1 MNTSRYASRLLLPVL
16 AVLSAAT
23 AMASEPGQDLPGAL
37 KACRALETQAARVE
51 CYDRLA
57 DGVPA
62 SNAAAPA
69 TAASRGGAAT
79 PAPQPPKEDFGLYTA
94 EHPAAPKVAKLLT
107 AKVVAFGMTTSGRQ
121 TAELDG
127 GQLWELL
134 ASDPLLAKG
143 DEVTI
148 TRAKLGSFLMST
160 PSGRSLRVRRLH

>member
-57 DGVPA
+57 
-62 SNAAAPA
+62 A

>member
-1 MNTSRYASRLLLPVL
+1 MSTSRYGSRPLL
-16 AVLSAAT
+16 AVSAILFAVAAT
-23 AMASEPGQDLPGAL
+23 AAEPGQDLPGAL
-37 KACRALETQAARVE
+37 KVCRALETQPARVE

-57 DGVPA
+57 DGVTVP
-62 SNAAAPA
+62 SAAAPA
-69 TAASRGGAAT
+69 TAVSHAGTAT
-79 PAPQPPKEDFGLYTA
+79 PAPVPPKEGFGLYTA
-94 EHPAAPKVAKLLT
+94 EHPSAPKVAKLLT

-134 ASDPLLAKG
+134 APDPLLANG